1 MASVILRVKDWAEHF
16 ETKDSKR
23 LKKVSWIRL
32 SIKLSGD
39 QYAELLS
46 GHPDGPKHFAAWI
59 GILQVAANCEKR
71 GVLMRENGNGPHTPL
86 SLAFKTRIPADWFEG
101 AIDRLIAIGWLEA
114 DGGEIGETSGGKAVE
129 SGGCR
134 VHLGNLI
141 PVESGDRG
149 KIPQIHPDSDRERG
163 EIPETHPEPTGHHG
177 FYTGDVSDAYKELQL
192 QGQLQEQPEAVY
204 NSEAMPPE
212 MPPSFP
218 LQPSPDAG
226 FEALVGISMAAG
238 KKYSEPELM
247 TACRVW
253 VSLPLEDQIAAVR
266 DYRTK
271 VSNGT
276 WSDAVYV
283 PGIESYLRKQPWKAK
298 GPGRMLPEVRAKTR
312 GEIAQM
318 QAAEKFLREG

>member
-1 MASVILRVKDWAEHF
+1 MDRVVYRVKGWNEHF
-16 ETKDSKR
+16 ESRDSRR
-23 LKKVSWIRL
+23 LKKMQWL
-32 SIKLSGD
+32 KLSTKINGD

-59 GILQVAANCEKR
+59 GILQVSANCEQR
-71 GVLMRENGNGPHTPL
+71 GILMRENRNGPHTPI
-86 SLAFKTRIPADWFEG
+86 SLAFKTRIPVDWFEG
-101 AIDRLIAIGWLEA
+101 AIPRLISIGWLETVENFDTGENDPKTA
-114 DGGEIGETSGGKAVE
+114 GHDTFGGKIPENLPSTEVSGGKPLEVLYSTYKE
-129 SGGCR
+129 R
-134 VHLGNLI
+134 
-141 PVESGDRG
+141 
-149 KIPQIHPDSDRERG
+149 DREV
-163 EIPETHPEPTGHHG
+163 EEEE
-177 FYTGDVSDAYKELQL
+177 EL
-192 QGQLQEQPEAVY
+192 EAVY
-204 NSEAMPPE
+204 NSEAMPLE
-212 MPPSFP
+212 MPSAP
-218 LQPSPDAG
+218 LSPDAG

-238 KKYSEPELM
+238 KKYSEAELM

-283 PGIESYLRKQPWKAK
+283 PGIENYLRKQPWKAR
-298 GPGRMLPEVRAKTR
+298 GPGRMLPEIRAKTR

>member
-1 MASVILRVKDWAEHF
+1 MARIVYRVKEWIEHF
-16 ETKDSKR
+16 ESRDSRR
-23 LKKVSWIRL
+23 LKKMAWV
-32 SIKLSGD
+32 KLSTKIDGD

-59 GILQVAANCEKR
+59 GILQVAANCKDR
-71 GVLMRENGNGPHTPL
+71 GILMRENRNGPHTPI
-86 SLAFKTRIPADWFEG
+86 SLAFKTRIPVDWFEG
-101 AIDRLIAIGWLEA
+101 AIPRLISIGWLETVENFDTA
-114 DGGEIGETSGGKAVE
+114 ENDPKMAGHDTFGGKIPSNLSSTASQGGKIPENLPSSEVSGGKPLEVMYSTYKE
-129 SGGCR
+129 R
-134 VHLGNLI
+134 
-141 PVESGDRG
+141 
-149 KIPQIHPDSDRERG
+149 DRE
-163 EIPETHPEPTGHHG
+163 
-177 FYTGDVSDAYKELQL
+177 GDVEEEEEL
-192 QGQLQEQPEAVY
+192 EAAY

-212 MPPSFP
+212 MPFAFP
-218 LQPSPDAG
+218 IAPFSPDAG

-247 TACRVW
+247 NACRAW
-253 VSLPLEDQIAAVR
+253 VALPLEDQIAAVR

-276 WSDAVYV
+276 WSNAQFV
-283 PGIESYLRKQPWKAK
+283 PGIESYLRKQSWKAK

>member
-1 MASVILRVKDWAEHF
+1 MVYRVKDWAEHF

-71 GVLMRENGNGPHTPL
+71 GTLMRENGHGPHTAK

-101 AIDRLIAIGWLEA
+101 AIDRLIAIGWLEVEP
-114 DGGEIGETSGGKAVE
+114 GETGQTSGGK
-129 SGGCR
+129 
-134 VHLGNLI
+134 
-141 PVESGDRG
+141 PVESGESPAPLGNFPPVERTDRG
-149 KIPQIHPDSDRERG
+149 KIPEIHPDSSPHWG
-163 EIPETHPEPTGHHG
+163 EIPETHPKHA
-177 FYTGDVSDAYKELQL
+177 GDVSHAYKELQ
-192 QGQLQEQPEAVY
+192 QQRQLQEQPEAIY
-204 NSEAMPPE
+204 HSGAMPLE
-212 MPPSFP
+212 AADPPH
-218 LQPSPDAG
+218 AG
-226 FEALVGISMAAG
+226 FEALAGISMAAG
-238 KKYSEPELM
+238 KKYSEAELL

-266 DYRTK
+266 DYRMK

-276 WSDAVYV
+276 WSQAQFV
-283 PGIESYLRKQPWKAK
+283 PGIESYLRKQSWKAK
-298 GPGRMLPEVRAKTR
+298 GPGRILPEVRAMTR
-312 GEIAQM
+312 GDMAQAE
-318 QAAEKFLREG
+318 AAEKFLREG